1 MHRKSHGEPLVEVL
15 DTTLRDGEQTPG
27 VSFSPDEKLEIAR
40 LLLDRLHVD
49 RMEIA
54 SAGSSDGD
62 RAAVRSV
69 IDWAERRERL
79 EAVEILGFIDN
90 GKSVAWVKNVG
101 GKVINL
107 LAKGSER
114 HCRIQLKRTPARHY
128 DDVCREVENA
138 SSAGLKVNL
147 YLEDWSNGMRENFS
161 YVSGLMNRLAGFPV
175 ERFML
180 ADTLGVLTPEDVT
193 RYFDWMYHSC
203 GDVRFDF
210 HGHNDYGLV
219 TANSLAAVCAGA
231 DGVHATINALGERAG
246 NQMLQQLVV
255 AVNDLSGRRTRVSE
269 RELQHATDL
278 IQSLSGKRC
287 AWNTPVVGADVY
299 TQTCGVHADGDRKGG
314 LYMNRLLP
322 ERFGRQRDYALGKL
336 SGKASIDQNIDSVPG
351 GAGLDSGIR
360 EKVLNEVVRLG
371 DRKKT
376 VTAADLPFIIAG
388 VLHTP
393 SRMRIQ
399 VMDFTSVSSLAAAP
413 KVTLKLRV
421 DGEIVETKSEGDG
434 GYDAFV
440 KALRKGLRKFN
451 LKCPRL
457 SDYEV
462 RIPPGGRTDALVET
476 TITWNLG
483 PGRTLV
489 TTGIDSDQ
497 LAAAV
502 QATEKMLNTAVLPP
516 ENEQEDHG

>member
-1 MHRKSHGEPLVEVL
+1 MSGRNHGESHVEVM

-27 VSFSPDEKLEIAR
+27 VSFSPGEKLEIAR
-40 LLLDRLHVD
+40 LLLDRLRVD

-54 SAGSSDGD
+54 SAGISEGD
-62 RAAVRSV
+62 REAVRAV
-69 IDWAERRERL
+69 IDWAERREHL
-79 EAVEILGFIDN
+79 DAVEILGFIDN
-90 GKSVAWVKNVG
+90 GKSVEWVKSVG
-101 GKVINL
+101 GRVINL

-114 HCRIQLKRTPARHY
+114 HCRVQLKRTPARHF
-128 DDVCREVENA
+128 DDVCREIELAAN
-138 SSAGLKVNL
+138 SGLKVNV

-161 YVSGLMNRLAGFPV
+161 YVSGLVSRLAGLPV
-175 ERFML
+175 ERIML
-180 ADTLGVLTPEDVT
+180 ADTLGVLTPADVT
-193 RYFDWMYHSC
+193 RYFDWMYHLC

-231 DGVHATINALGERAG
+231 DGIHASVNGLGERAG

-255 AVNDLSGRRTRVSE
+255 AVNDLTDRRTRVAE
-269 RELQHATDL
+269 KELQHATDL

-299 TQTCGVHADGDRKGG
+299 TQTCGVHADGDKKGG

-336 SGKASIDQNIDSVPG
+336 SGKASIDQNLDAVPG
-351 GAGLDSGIR
+351 GEELDSDIR
-360 EKVLNEVVRLG
+360 EKVLREVVRLG

-399 VMDFTSVSSLAAAP
+399 VMDFTSVSGRSAAP
-413 KVTLKLRV
+413 RVTLKLRV
-421 DGEIVETKSEGDG
+421 DDEIVETCSEGDG

-440 KALRKGLRKFN
+440 KALRKGLRKFG

-457 SDYEV
+457 FDYEV

-476 TITWNLG
+476 TITWHLG
-483 PGRTLV
+483 AGKTLV

-516 ENEQEDHG
+516 EDPQEEHG

>member
-1 MHRKSHGEPLVEVL
+1 LGILA
-15 DTTLRDGEQTPG
+15 
-27 VSFSPDEKLEIAR
+27 PDELTR
-40 LLLDRLHVD
+40 
-49 RMEIA
+49 
-54 SAGSSDGD
+54 
-62 RAAVRSV
+62 
-69 IDWAERRERL
+69 
-79 EAVEILGFIDN
+79 
-90 GKSVAWVKNVG
+90 
-101 GKVINL
+101 
-107 LAKGSER
+107 
-114 HCRIQLKRTPARHY
+114 
-128 DDVCREVENA
+128 
-138 SSAGLKVNL
+138 
-147 YLEDWSNGMRENFS
+147 YLEWMFS
-161 YVSGLMNRLAGFPV
+161 AFP
-175 ERFML
+175 EL
-180 ADTLGVLTPEDVT
+180 
-193 RYFDWMYHSC
+193 H
-203 GDVRFDF
+203 FDF
-210 HGHNDYGLV
+210 HGHNDYGLA
-219 TANSLAAVCAGA
+219 TANALAAVNAGIS
-231 DGVHATINALGERAG
+231 GVHATINGLGERAG
-246 NQMLQQLVV
+246 NPALAQLAV
-255 AVNDLSGRRTRVSE
+255 AVHDLSHRKTRIAE
-269 RELQHATDL
+269 RELQHASDL
-278 IQSLSGKRC
+278 LQSVSGKRC
-287 AWNTPVVGADVY
+287 AWNTPVVGSDVY

-336 SGKASIDQNIDSVPG
+336 SGKASIDQNIDSIPG

-399 VMDFTSVSSLAAAP
+399 VMDFTSVSSLSAAP

-421 DGEIVETKSEGDG
+421 DGEVVETKSEGDG

-516 ENEQEDHG
+516 EGTREDHG